1 MATRALA
8 KGNDEFSRYV
18 TDQLT
23 AKRQAVFDQAKQ
35 EWQRGER
42 DLAKSTPEQR
52 ASEAIRTWNAA
63 ERDPSRFGPQPAQLT
78 NYTQTGPGYSWDQFE
93 QAARGAGLYDKFSEA
108 DLALARSNPNAGMS
122 ILSAK
127 QQYGEAQS
135 AEAKAAANAR
145 AEAIRSS
152 YGGYTGGTSG
162 SYYNLNP
169 LSPIQYQDSA
179 REQQTRQR
187 MEAAYQK
194 MQAPYDPTT
203 DPAYIA
209 YRKQYLREG
218 QRATQDTMAAA
229 AAMTGG
235 RPSSYAVTAAGQQ
248 GNYYAAQLT
257 DKIPQLYEAAYNRA
271 MQEYQQQANQYNQ
284 DRGFAYGQLTD
295 EVQNQRNL
303 RDEENQAR
311 QQALTNALKAYELGD
326 SRQLE
331 ALGIDT
337 SKDINR
343 QLMEQQL
350 KSNEWQ
356 QQLQQA
362 QMAASYG
369 DYSQLKAMGFDVTR
383 ADFQNQLAVAQLI
396 AQYTGDV
403 SGLYALLRGQS
414 VSAGGG
420 VGTVST
426 GGGSSGGSSG
436 GSRSSGGGRS
446 SGGSSGGGAS
456 GSGSGSTPA
465 SAQTIRAQGRGASST
480 EGYPNAYGGSSGNS
494 TKPSTGSDDWWNKW

>member
-1 MATRALA
+1 MADNVRRLYEAL
-8 KGNDEFSRYV
+8 E
-18 TDQLT
+18 
-23 AKRQAVFDQAKQ
+23 KR
-35 EWQRGER
+35 EEYRG
-42 DLAKSTPEQR
+42 L
-52 ASEAIRTWNAA
+52 
-63 ERDPSRFGPQPAQLT
+63 DPSTLEQKQNNLVNRNPTGSAQGGDLVNRNPSGSIQGSNLVNTNPQSG
-78 NYTQTGPGYSWDQFE
+78 YTWDQFE
-93 QAARGAGLYDKFSEA
+93 QSARQAGLYDKFSDA

-194 MQAPYDPTT
+194 TQAPYDPTT

-295 EVQNQRNL
+295 EVQNQRYL

-343 QLMEQQL
+343 QIMEQQL

-436 GSRSSGGGRS
+436 GSRFSGGGIS
-446 SGGSSGGGAS
+446 SGGSSGGGSS
-456 GSGSGSTPA
+456 GGSGSTTA

>member
-1 MATRALA
+1 MADNVRRLYEAL
-8 KGNDEFSRYV
+8 E
-18 TDQLT
+18 
-23 AKRQAVFDQAKQ
+23 KR
-35 EWQRGER
+35 EEYRG
-42 DLAKSTPEQR
+42 L
-52 ASEAIRTWNAA
+52 
-63 ERDPSRFGPQPAQLT
+63 DPSTLEQKQNNLVNRNPTGSAQGGDLVNRNPSGSIQGSNLVNTNPQSG
-78 NYTQTGPGYSWDQFE
+78 YTWDQFE
-93 QAARGAGLYDKFSEA
+93 QAARQAGLYDKFSDA
-108 DLALARSNPNAGMS
+108 DLGLARSNPNAGMS

-135 AEAKAAANAR
+135 AEAKAQANAR

-152 YGGYTGGTSG
+152 YGGYTGGSSG

-229 AAMTGG
+229 AMMTGG

-284 DRGFAYGQLTD
+284 DRAFGYGQLTD
-295 EVQNQRNL
+295 EVQNQRIL
-303 RDEENQAR
+303 RGEELQAR
-311 QQALTNALKAYELGD
+311 QTALERAYQAYQVGD
-326 SRQLE
+326 SSQLE

-337 SKDINR
+337 SKDVNR
-343 QLMEQQL
+343 QI
-350 KSNEWQ
+350 
-356 QQLQQA
+356 QQLQAQMQEKQIEQQTLQIEQTKQAMKTQEWQDQFQQA
-362 QMAASYG
+362 QAAANYG
-369 DYSQLKAMGFDVTR
+369 DYSLLAAMGFDVTR

-420 VGTVST
+420 VGTGTGASTGSTGKQRTPAPYTPPAEDTPAVRPETLEQAHGYDSRGYPSTTGSYGSVT
-426 GGGSSGGSSG
+426 GGGNNTQPSS
-436 GSRSSGGGRS
+436 
-446 SGGSSGGGAS
+446 
-456 GSGSGSTPA
+456 
-465 SAQTIRAQGRGASST
+465 
-480 EGYPNAYGGSSGNS
+480 
-494 TKPSTGSDDWWNKW
+494 GSDDWWNKW

>member
-23 AKRQAVFDQAKQ
+23 AKRQAAFDQAKQ
-35 EWQRGER
+35 EWQQGER

-52 ASEAIRTWNAA
+52 AAEATRAWNAA

-78 NYTQTGPGYSWDQFE
+78 NYTQAGPGYSWDQFE

-135 AEAKAAANAR
+135 AEAKAQANAR

-194 MQAPYDPTT
+194 TQAPYDPTT

-209 YRKQYLREG
+209 YRKQHLREG

-229 AAMTGG
+229 AMMTGG

-257 DKIPQLYEAAYNRA
+257 DKIPQLYEAAYSRA

-284 DRGFAYGQLTD
+284 DRAFGYGQLID

-311 QQALTNALKAYELGD
+311 QQALANALKAYELGD

-337 SKDINR
+337 SGDLNR
-343 QLMEQQL
+343 QIQQL
-350 KSNEWQ
+350 QIDMTKQQMQTNEWQ

-362 QMAASYG
+362 QLAAGYG
-369 DYSQLKAMGFDVTR
+369 DYSQLEAMGFDVTR

-403 SGLYALLRGQS
+403 SGLYALLRGQN

-420 VGTVST
+420 AGTGTGAPAGST
-426 GGGSSGGSSG
+426 GKQ
-436 GSRSSGGGRS
+436 R
-446 SGGSSGGGAS
+446 
-456 GSGSGSTPA
+456 TPA
-465 SAQTIRAQGRGASST
+465 PYTPPVKDTPTVRPETVEQAHGYDRN
-480 EGYPNAYGGSSGNS
+480 GYPSTTGSYGSATGSS
-494 TKPSTGSDDWWNKW
+494 TKPSSGSGDFWSKLLGKK